1 MMRKALGTALGSS
14 VAASTALCALW
25 ATGCVQPY
33 KAPAL
38 PNNQLALVT
47 LDSSA
52 SVLDV
57 DGLPP
62 PSGNKGQK
70 LKEFFVG
77 AGCRKLTAK
86 YEESYFIWGGKKAE
100 KAGLGTG
107 LAVSLANTEQHDY
120 ETMKPI
126 RFFIPTKAVSS
137 RSNRAATLSTSSCPT
152 SPAKPAHSRSDRAA
166 FGVELSKQDQPAKT
180 GKPLP

>member
-1 MMRKALGTALGSS
+1 MMRKMLGTALGSA
-14 VAASTALCALW
+14 VAASTALSTVW
-25 ATGCVQPY
+25 ATGCVQSY

-38 PNNQLALVT
+38 PQNQLALLT

-62 PSGNKGQK
+62 PAGHNGDK
-70 LKEFFVG
+70 LNEFYVG
-77 AGCRKLTAK
+77 AGCRTVTAK
-86 YEESYFIWGGKKAE
+86 YEESYFIWGDKKAK

-107 LAVSLANTEQHDY
+107 LAASLANTEQHDY

-126 RFFIPTKAVSS
+126 RFFIPAKAGRKYWVT
-137 RSNRAATLSTSSCPT
+137 ATFTGDEFLP
-152 SPAKPAHSRSDRAA
+152 RIVESDPSGNTVDK
-166 FGVELSKQDQPAKT
+166 F
-180 GKPLP
+180 LPDEPCKASAPP

>member
-25 ATGCVQPY
+25 ATGCVHSY

-38 PNNQLALVT
+38 PSNQLALVT

-57 DGLPP
+57 DGLAP
-62 PSGNKGQK
+62 PSGKNGQT
-70 LKEFFVG
+70 LKEFYVG
-77 AGCRKLTAK
+77 AGCRKMTAK
-86 YEESYFIWGGKKAE
+86 YQESYFIWGGKKAE
-100 KAGLGTG
+100 KAGLGKSLEVA
-107 LAVSLANTEQHDY
+107 LAETEQHDY

-126 RFFIPTKAVSS
+126 RFFIPTKAGRKYWVT
-137 RSNRAATLSTSSCPT
+137 ATFTGDEFLP
-152 SPAKPAHSRSDRAA
+152 RV
-166 FGVELSKQDQPAKT
+166 VEIEPSGD
-180 GKPLP
+180 